1 MATQPLRVV
10 IIGGHPVIRGVV
22 RLACGGVE
30 GASVVAEASTLAEA
44 AEVVADARP
53 DLLVLDLDLPDG
65 DGIEILERLAD
76 ERIRDQEGSPLRLLV
91 LSDRDDGASVLE
103 ALRLGASGYLTK
115 SEGLRGLTTALRR
128 VAAGHR
134 VVPPELEERA
144 VTELGRFARQA
155 RERADIEAAITPRER
170 EVLFQLAEGLTTQQI
185 GRRLSIS
192 PRTVETHVSK
202 LYRKLD
208 VSSRVQAVSRAAS
221 LGLIDLGDRRGPWVA
236 DA

>member
-65 DGIEILERLAD
+65 DGIEFLERLAD
-76 ERIRDQEGSPLRLLV
+76 ERSTDREPPPRLLV

-115 SEGLRGLTTALRR
+115 SDGLRGLTTALRR
-128 VAAGHR
+128 VATGHR

-155 RERADIEAAITPRER
+155 RERAEIETVLTQRER
-170 EVLFQLAEGLTTQQI
+170 EVLVHLAEGLTTQQI
-185 GRRLSIS
+185 ARLLGIS
-192 PRTVETHVSK
+192 ARTVETHVGK

-208 VSSRVQAVSRAAS
+208 VSSRVQAVSRAMT
-221 LGLIDLGDRRGPWVA
+221 LGLIDLG
-236 DA
+236 